1 MDQNVTHILLVEDDE
16 DTRFVYSVLLQM
28 EGYMVTHVGT
38 MANAL
43 TRSLSTSYDLII
55 MDIRLPDGD
64 GVALCEHI
72 RSFNRVTPIMFV
84 SAAAFEK
91 DVERGLK
98 AGAQAYM
105 TKPADA
111 DELLKNI
118 GYLLGKKGA
127 SPADRKPAILPGL
140 VSDAAVAAAL
150 IDGSRRYKAVS
161 PAYAEAGGYDAI
173 ELVGKSVTDIFPDV
187 SGEAAQKIDE
197 VARSGHPYFISR
209 YPYLPPHQPEKGM
222 TYWDAAVWPVESSD
236 SEIDVLIVVRQKEQ
250 SGDIAP
256 QVTVQL

>member
-1 MDQNVTHILLVEDDE
+1 MSETITHILLVEDDE

-38 MANAL
+38 ISDAL
-43 TRSLSTSYDLII
+43 SRVLSTSYDLII

-64 GVALCEHI
+64 GVELCERI
-72 RSFNRVTPIMFV
+72 RSFNKMTPIMFV

-91 DVERGLK
+91 DIERGMR

-111 DELLKNI
+111 DNLLKNI

-127 SPADRKPAILPGL
+127 SVESRTPSILPGL
-140 VSDAAVAAAL
+140 VNNASVAAAL

-161 PAYAEAGGYDAI
+161 SAYAQAGGYNAG
-173 ELVGKSVTDIFPDV
+173 ELVGKAVTDIFPDV
-187 SGEAAQKIDE
+187 SGEAGKKIDE
-197 VARSGHPYFISR
+197 VLRSGHPHFISR
-209 YPYLPPHQPEKGM
+209 YPYHSPHQPEKGM
-222 TYWDAAVWPVESSD
+222 TYWDAAVWPVENVD
-236 SEIDVLIVVRQKEQ
+236 SETDVLIVVRQKGQ
-250 SGDIAP
+250 SGDINAAG
-256 QVTVQL
+256 